1 VRPLAVIGHL
11 SRDVVADGTPK
22 IGGGTWHAARALR
35 GLGLSATIFAK
46 CGEAERRDFQRQLVT
61 CGLPS
66 TLAVGGVTTGFSMS
80 YDEHGIRT
88 MGVEAIGEPWGARE
102 APADLL
108 RRIEWLQVAPLLR
121 SDFSVETLAE
131 LARGRRI
138 LYDGQGLVRRPEVG
152 PLVLDGDFDRDLL
165 RHIAILKL
173 AEEEARA
180 IIGDAD
186 LETLTELGVPE
197 IIVTFGLD
205 GSLVLADGVAT
216 RVPARP
222 VRAEPTGAG
231 DAFGAAYLAGRADG
245 HAPVSAARRATAL
258 VAALL
263 AGRVR

>member
-1 VRPLAVIGHL
+1 MRPLAVIGHL
-11 SRDVVADGTPK
+11 SRDVVADGTPQ

-35 GLGLSATIFAK
+35 GLALSATIFAK
-46 CGEAERRDFQRQLVT
+46 CGELERRDFQRQLVT

-88 MGVEAIGEPWGARE
+88 MSVEAIGEPWGARE
-102 APADLL
+102 APTDLL
-108 RRIEWLQVAPLLR
+108 RRVEWLQVAPLLR
-121 SDFSVETLAE
+121 SDFSVETLAGSRADGGSSTT
-131 LARGRRI
+131 AR
-138 LYDGQGLVRRPEVG
+138 DSCAVPEVG

-186 LETLTELGVPE
+186 LESLAELGVPE

-205 GSLVLADGVAT
+205 GSLVLADGAAT

-222 VRAEPTGAG
+222 VRADPTGAG
-231 DAFGAAYLAGRADG
+231 DAFGAAYLAARADG

>member
-35 GLGLSATIFAK
+35 GLALSATIFAK
-46 CGEAERRDFQRQLVT
+46 CGELERRDFQRQLVT
-61 CGLPS
+61 CGLPT

-88 MGVEAIGEPWGARE
+88 MGVEAIGEPWRARE

-108 RRIEWLQVAPLLR
+108 RRVEWLQVAPLLR
-121 SDFSVETLAE
+121 SDFSAETLAE
-131 LARGRRI
+131 LARERRI

-152 PLVLDGDFDRDLL
+152 PLVLDDDFDRDLL

-186 LETLTELGVPE
+186 LESLVELGVPE

-216 RVPARP
+216 RVPAHP
-222 VRAEPTGAG
+222 VHVEPTGAG
-231 DAFGAAYLAGRADG
+231 DAFNAAYLAARADG
-245 HAPVSAARRATAL
+245 HAPASAARRATAL

>member
-11 SRDVVADGTPK
+11 SRDVIAGGTPT

-35 GLGLSATIFAK
+35 GLALGGTIFAK
-46 CGEAERRDFQRQLVT
+46 CGESERRDFQRKLIA
-61 CGLPS
+61 CGLPT
-66 TLAVGGVTTGFSMS
+66 TLAVGNVTTGFTMS
-80 YDEHGIRT
+80 YDEHGART
-88 MGVEAIGEPWGARE
+88 MGVEAIGEPWGVRE
-102 APADLL
+102 ASPDLL
-108 RRIEWLQVAPLLR
+108 RRVEWLQVAPLLR

-152 PLVLDGDFDRDLL
+152 PLVLDDDFDREVL

-186 LETLTELGVPE
+186 LETLAGLGVPE
-197 IIVTFGLD
+197 ILVTFGLD

-216 RVPARP
+216 RVPARA

-231 DAFGAAYLAGRADG
+231 DAFGAAYLAARADG
-245 HAPVSAARRATAL
+245 HTPVSAARRATAL

-263 AGRVR
+263 AGRLR